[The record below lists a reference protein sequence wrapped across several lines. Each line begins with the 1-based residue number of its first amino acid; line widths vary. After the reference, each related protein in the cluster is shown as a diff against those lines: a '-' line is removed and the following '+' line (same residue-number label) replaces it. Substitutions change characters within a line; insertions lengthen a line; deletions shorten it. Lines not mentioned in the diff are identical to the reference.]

1 MSKNPMFVSGEENEK
16 LIITKIQSLLEG
28 HLLPMRAKF
37 GRRSFPRSSV
47 IPFTEWQNEWM
58 TDHITYARSADV
70 ITRK

>member
-47 IPFTEWQNEWM
+47 IPFTE
-58 TDHITYARSADV
+58 
-70 ITRK
+70 